1 MRTHISLI
9 AALFLATG
17 TAHAAEGD
25 FNCDQLPK
33 YYLGGS
39 LSTEK
44 TTKDVTF
51 NFNVGFSDN
60 RERSLPGEEIVI
72 RYNMRTSPA
81 CQRRLRE
88 RSVRDAATIGHGSGP
103 PKKPRR

>member
-72 RYNMRTSPA
+72 RYNMRTGKLWINGKR
-81 CQRRLRE
+81 CKWGE
-88 RSVRDAATIGHGSGP
+88 RQNKPERKVSGRDGP
-103 PKKPRR
+103 